1 MQNIDYDL
9 EYENAIKKMALGG
22 ETSILFKIDTPTGA
36 PSKLTY
42 IQQLLVRT
50 KAFKEWFGDWENDP
64 KNASQVIDENGE
76 PLVVYH
82 GTYAKEPFYTFDL
95 EKADLGFHFGTK
107 EQAKNRSTTK
117 FFIEGFKSYVN
128 SYFLNIKPLFEVSD
142 IGAWEYPQRYIDMLI
157 SDNIINENIAKE
169 KGFLSAYYREDNVKI
184 REYIKSK
191 YGDSVGFIYNNKYEG
206 DGKSFIVLSPN
217 QIKLADGRNTE
228 FSALNNDIRY
238 DEGGEINKNFTP
250 IFKWRMM
257 DIRQEDGS
265 IKEVPMHDFFLWIYD
280 DVEAEQKLKDGIY
293 EYPYPTIQFNDD
305 LEAIWK
311 DNKFKKY
318 KGNKHIISFIYGKV
332 DEYFQKEGYYK
343 LEIDVMTT
351 KPNFRRQGVNE
362 FAIKYL
368 REKFKLNKEQVE
380 FELPTEQGK
389 LFISS
394 SKYEKGGLIAP
405 NGNKSNLTPE
415 QYKLVRTPEFKK
427 WFGDWENDPE
437 NASQVVDENGE
448 PLVVYHYSNVDFNLF
463 RTSGDIET
471 LSGLVKNYGA
481 YFTNNVS
488 SREFYFKNKGD
499 YEFECFLKII
509 NPYYTNNYRWSMIID
524 DKKLLFLKENN
535 YDGVMSTQT
544 VIEYVILH
552 SNQIKLADG
561 TNTTF
566 DNESNDIRYAEGGEV
581 NFDKIISS
589 SSRFKPSDTIVFDPP
604 LLGKNGTKLVAYQW
618 KYTIESS
625 FNKEGEEYGKRV
637 SDWAQAEESAETGRD
652 LVHVFDIEMPDGSKK
667 SVSSESVL
675 SIMGFVDKDT
685 KKVFGNLATA
695 SKTLAKQQMKLA
707 ILEAQQKQ
715 YDEAKREFEN
725 IKKPTIKIAKLNEL
739 PLVIQK
745 TIEKESDRIYF
756 SMGDVVRPQ
765 DLPYNQY
772 ILFKDLDN
780 LDENKYKP
788 TKNTIEDLESTW
800 ILKRLNAN
808 NIKAPYGLYDL
819 KNRVQRQK
827 NKVEKMLSSDNK
839 YAEGGKTKNM
849 DRYEHLLGIQ
859 KPTPKFAE
867 GGSVA
872 TEHGLTNS
880 GKKGGYFEGKSHAE
894 GGIKAWNSTTN
905 SPIEVEGG
913 EVIITKKAVEDDE
926 LYEFEGEMLTNKQIL
941 SKINES
947 GGGVKFEDGGEVN
960 QCNCSGKMYKFGGET
975 MEDYQI
981 MNKINSTYNK
991 KQGMK
996 NHKTSYGHNLMRKMK
1011 EGGYC

>member
-50 KAFKEWFGDWENDP
+50 KAFKEWFGDWENFANKVVQDRAKETPFSQVEKTLLKSFWQNDKSKGNLSRNQIILSFYFHEYKIKDVSYTIDYDTLEPQAYWHGTKSEEFFEFKTDVRDLGRPYSYFALNKSYSEQFSQGKTLYSVFTCLKNPYIYINYKLDKGYAFLSEIFIDYGVKNNLDASQIEQFAKDNKYKYVKDYVFDNFFDDIQFWKLMSRDRKGEFKSFLQSLGYDGVMYVEEIREDADITKADEFTRAVTIFEPNQVKLADGRNTEFSALNNDIRYDKGGLIAPNGKKSNLTPEQYKLVRTPEFKKWFGDWENDP
-64 KNASQVIDENGE
+64 KNASQVVDENGE

-117 FFIEGFKSYVN
+117 FFIEGFKSYVS

-142 IGAWEYPQRYIDMLI
+142 IGEWEYPQRYIDMLI
-157 SDNIINENIAKE
+157 SDNIIDEKIAKE

-217 QIKLADGRNTE
+217 QIKLADG
-228 FSALNNDIRY
+228 
-238 DEGGEINKNFTP
+238 
-250 IFKWRMM
+250 
-257 DIRQEDGS
+257 
-265 IKEVPMHDFFLWIYD
+265 
-280 DVEAEQKLKDGIY
+280 
-293 EYPYPTIQFNDD
+293 
-305 LEAIWK
+305 
-311 DNKFKKY
+311 
-318 KGNKHIISFIYGKV
+318 
-332 DEYFQKEGYYK
+332 
-343 LEIDVMTT
+343 
-351 KPNFRRQGVNE
+351 
-362 FAIKYL
+362 
-368 REKFKLNKEQVE
+368 
-380 FELPTEQGK
+380 
-389 LFISS
+389 
-394 SKYEKGGLIAP
+394 
-405 NGNKSNLTPE
+405 
-415 QYKLVRTPEFKK
+415 
-427 WFGDWENDPE
+427 
-437 NASQVVDENGE
+437 
-448 PLVVYHYSNVDFNLF
+448 
-463 RTSGDIET
+463 
-471 LSGLVKNYGA
+471 
-481 YFTNNVS
+481 
-488 SREFYFKNKGD
+488 
-499 YEFECFLKII
+499 
-509 NPYYTNNYRWSMIID
+509 
-524 DKKLLFLKENN
+524 
-535 YDGVMSTQT
+535 
-544 VIEYVILH
+544 
-552 SNQIKLADG
+552 

-566 DNESNDIRYAEGGEV
+566 DSENNDIRYAEGGEV

-745 TIEKESDRIYF
+745 TIEKESNRIYF

-800 ILKRLNAN
+800 ISKRLNAN

-839 YAEGGKTKNM
+839 YAEGGKTKM

-859 KPTPKFAE
+859 KTTPKFAE
-867 GGSVA
+867 GGSVL

-880 GKKGGYFEGKSHAE
+880 GKRGGYFEGKSHAE